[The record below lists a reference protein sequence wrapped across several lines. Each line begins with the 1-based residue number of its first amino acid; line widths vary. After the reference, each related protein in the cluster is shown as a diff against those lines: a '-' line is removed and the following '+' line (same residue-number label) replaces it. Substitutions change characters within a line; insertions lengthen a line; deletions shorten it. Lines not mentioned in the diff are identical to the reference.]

1 MRVSCSVSQAPCSLH
16 PPASGCWSRK
26 SKIYTNNML
35 EELDKAW
42 AKRMPATTW
51 QTRLGNVQRQP
62 KEQRPFPL
70 PMYARFAHVCVCV
83 CAVCTLMCVEGMRRC
98 RCGYLLWLNLHLFS
112 KGMFKCATNCVWVE
126 DNAHWG
132 SDESRGMG
140 RVEWGGG
147 RVTGTEP

>member
-1 MRVSCSVSQAPCSLH
+1 
-16 PPASGCWSRK
+16 
-26 SKIYTNNML
+26 ML

-83 CAVCTLMCVEGMRRC
+83 CGVYTHVCGGDAPV
-98 RCGYLLWLNLHLFS
+98 S
-112 KGMFKCATNCVWVE
+112 VWIF
-126 DNAHWG
+126 A
-132 SDESRGMG
+132 MAKFAFIF
-140 RVEWGGG
+140 
-147 RVTGTEP
+147 